1 MKQTVFAITL
11 YGRQGCH
18 LCNEVE
24 RRIKRVGGE
33 IPIRLTVVD
42 IQSDP
47 CLEEKY
53 MLTIPVVEV
62 DGEEVFVSIT
72 GIMTEEELRH
82 ELQNRIGK

>member
-1 MKQTVFAITL
+1 MEQRVFAITL
-11 YGRQGCH
+11 YSRRGCH
-18 LCNEVE
+18 LCDEVE
-24 RRIKRVGGE
+24 RRIIRVGEE

-47 CLEEKY
+47 RLEEKY

-62 DGEEVFVSIT
+62 DREEAFVSIS